1 MLLAAPA
8 VADAQERP
16 TLVVL
21 GDSLSAAYG
30 FAERDG
36 WVSLLEQRL
45 ARKDLPWQVVNASIS
60 GDTSRG
66 ALTRLPRA
74 LERHDPALV
83 IIELGGNDG
92 LRGVHPNI
100 MIDEMRDNLAELVH
114 LSREAGAEVLLLGM
128 HLPPNYGNHFTERFH
143 AVYHEVAREHGVPL
157 VPFFLEGVAED
168 RALMQPD
175 GIHPTAEAQARMLE
189 NVWETLKPMLERRV
203 AGS

>member
-1 MLLAAPA
+1 M
-8 VADAQERP
+8 
-16 TLVVL
+16 
-21 GDSLSAAYG
+21 
-30 FAERDG
+30 
-36 WVSLLEQRL
+36 
-45 ARKDLPWQVVNASIS
+45 
-60 GDTSRG
+60 
-66 ALTRLPRA
+66 
-74 LERHDPALV
+74 

-100 MIDEMRDNLAELVH
+100 MIDEMRENLAELVR

-128 HLPPNYGNHFTERFH
+128 HLPSNYGNHFTERFH

-189 NVWETLKPMLERRV
+189 NVWEALKPMLERRV